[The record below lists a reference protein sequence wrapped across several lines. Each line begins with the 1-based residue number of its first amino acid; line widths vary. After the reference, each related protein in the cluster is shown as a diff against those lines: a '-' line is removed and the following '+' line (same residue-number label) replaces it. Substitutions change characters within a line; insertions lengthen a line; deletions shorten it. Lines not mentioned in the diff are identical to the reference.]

1 MSPRKSV
8 VAYLNLVRP
17 HKILAMPAFFKTPA
31 NFRAWLA
38 RHGAIESELVVGFY
52 KRGSGRPSI
61 TWSESVDEA
70 LCFGW
75 IDGVRTRID
84 EHSYKIRFSPR
95 RPTSIWSAI
104 NVEKVRVLQAAGR
117 MTKAGLDA
125 FARRNKSRSRVYSYE
140 QAKRAVLEPTQ
151 EVEFKKNRRAWKF
164 FQAQAPSYR
173 RMAAWY
179 VVSAERPETRQTR
192 LTKIIRAS

>member
-1 MSPRKSV
+1 
-8 VAYLNLVRP
+8 
-17 HKILAMPAFFKTPA
+17 MPTFFKTA
-31 NFRAWLA
+31 AEFRGWLA
-38 RHGAIESELVVGFY
+38 RHGAIELELVVGFY
-52 KRGSGRPSI
+52 KRESGRPSM

-95 RPTSIWSAI
+95 KPTSIWSAI
-104 NVEKVRVLQAAGR
+104 NVEKIRVLQAAGR

-125 FARRNKSRSRVYSYE
+125 FARRSEDKSRAYSYE
-140 QAKRAVLEPTQ
+140 QAKRAVLEPVQ
-151 EVEFKKNRRAWKF
+151 EAEFKKNKKAWKF
-164 FQAQAPSYR
+164 FEAQPPSYR

-179 VVSAERPETRQTR
+179 VVSAKRPETRQTR
-192 LTKIIRAS
+192 LTKVIQASANGVRI

>member
-1 MSPRKSV
+1 M
-8 VAYLNLVRP
+8 LT
-17 HKILAMPAFFKTPA
+17 FFKTPA
-31 NFRAWLA
+31 EFRAWLA
-38 RHGAIESELVVGFY
+38 RHGAVESELVVGFY
-52 KRGSGRPSI
+52 KRESGRPSM

-84 EHSYKIRFSPR
+84 EHSYKVRFSPR
-95 RPTSIWSAI
+95 KPTSIWSAI

-125 FARRNKSRSRVYSYE
+125 FARRSEDRSRAYSYE
-140 QAKRAVLEPTQ
+140 QAKRAVLGPGQ
-151 EVEFKKNRRAWKF
+151 EAEFKKNKKAWKF
-164 FQAQAPSYR
+164 FEAQPPSYR

-179 VVSAERPETRQTR
+179 VVSAKRPETRQTR
-192 LTKIIRAS
+192 LTKVIHASANGVRI

>member
-1 MSPRKSV
+1 
-8 VAYLNLVRP
+8 
-17 HKILAMPAFFKTPA
+17 MPTFFKTPGK
-31 NFRAWLA
+31 FRAWLA
-38 RHGAIESELVVGFY
+38 QHSAIESELVVGFY
-52 KRGSGRPSI
+52 KRESGRPSM

-95 RPTSIWSAI
+95 KPTSIWSAI

-125 FARRNKSRSRVYSYE
+125 FARRNEDRSRAYSYE
-140 QAKRAVLEPTQ
+140 QAKRAVLEPAQ
-151 EVEFKKNRRAWKF
+151 EAEFKKNKKAWKF
-164 FQAQAPSYR
+164 FEAQPPSYR

-179 VVSAERPETRQTR
+179 VVSAKRPETRQTR
-192 LTKIIRAS
+192 LTKVIQASANGVRI

>member
-1 MSPRKSV
+1 M
-8 VAYLNLVRP
+8 LT
-17 HKILAMPAFFKTPA
+17 FFKTPA
-31 NFRAWLA
+31 EFRAWLA
-38 RHGAIESELVVGFY
+38 RHGAVESELVVGFY
-52 KRGSGRPSI
+52 KRESGRPSM

-95 RPTSIWSAI
+95 KPTSIWSAI

-125 FARRNKSRSRVYSYE
+125 FARRSEERSRAYSYE
-140 QAKRAVLEPTQ
+140 QTKRAVLEPAQ
-151 EVEFKKNRRAWKF
+151 EAKFKKNKKAWKF
-164 FQAQAPSYR
+164 FEAQPPSYR

-179 VVSAERPETRQTR
+179 VVSAKRPETRQIR
-192 LTKIIRAS
+192 LTKVIQASANGARI

>member
-1 MSPRKSV
+1 M
-8 VAYLNLVRP
+8 
-17 HKILAMPAFFKTPA
+17 
-31 NFRAWLA
+31 
-38 RHGAIESELVVGFY
+38 
-52 KRGSGRPSI
+52 

-95 RPTSIWSAI
+95 KPRSIWSAI

-125 FARRNKSRSRVYSYE
+125 FARRSEDRSRAYSYE
-140 QAKRAVLEPTQ
+140 QAKQAVLEPAQ
-151 EVEFKKNRRAWKF
+151 EAEFKKNRKAWKF
-164 FQAQAPSYR
+164 FEAQPPSYR

-179 VVSAERPETRQTR
+179 VVSAKRPETRQTR
-192 LTKIIRAS
+192 LTKVIQGSADGVRI

>member
-1 MSPRKSV
+1 M
-8 VAYLNLVRP
+8 LT
-17 HKILAMPAFFKTPA
+17 FFKTPA
-31 NFRAWLA
+31 EFRAWLA
-38 RHGAIESELVVGFY
+38 RHGAVESELVVGFY
-52 KRGSGRPSI
+52 KRESGRPSM

-95 RPTSIWSAI
+95 KPTSIWSAI

-125 FARRNKSRSRVYSYE
+125 FARRSEERSRAYSYE
-140 QAKRAVLEPTQ
+140 QTKRAVLEPAQ
-151 EVEFKKNRRAWKF
+151 EAKFKKNKKAWKF
-164 FQAQAPSYR
+164 FEAQPPSYR

-179 VVSAERPETRQTR
+179 VVSAKRPETRQTR
-192 LTKIIRAS
+192 LTKVIEASANGVRIRRRRRDLTNR

>member
-1 MSPRKSV
+1 M
-8 VAYLNLVRP
+8 LT
-17 HKILAMPAFFKTPA
+17 FFKTPA
-31 NFRAWLA
+31 EFRAWLA
-38 RHGAIESELVVGFY
+38 RHGAVESELVVGFY
-52 KRGSGRPSI
+52 KRESGRPSM

-95 RPTSIWSAI
+95 KPTSIWSAV

-125 FARRNKSRSRVYSYE
+125 FARRSEERSRAYSYE
-140 QAKRAVLEPTQ
+140 QTKRAVLEPAQ
-151 EVEFKKNRRAWKF
+151 EAKFKKNKKAWKF
-164 FQAQAPSYR
+164 FEAQPPSYR

-179 VVSAERPETRQTR
+179 VVSAKRPETRQTR
-192 LTKIIRAS
+192 LTKVIEASANGVRIRRRRRDLTNR